1 MKNLPI
7 TYFGGLELKI
17 NNYEDEYLDGLKEK
31 ELNNNKYKKRNK
43 KINDS
48 FALQDLLNEKQ
59 RKQILKYIGE

>member
-1 MKNLPI
+1 M
-7 TYFGGLELKI
+7 KI
-17 NNYEDEYLDGLKEK
+17 NNYEDSYLEELEEK

-48 FALQDLLNEKQ
+48 FKFEDLLNEKQ